1 MYVIEDNIDFYN
13 ELIKD
18 DAELD
23 TDDSS
28 SYCLISQTPLLPNSI
43 SLLCGHKFNYE
54 PLLNDIKNHKNIFN
68 SLERNYLS
76 TIEIRCP
83 YCRSI
88 QKQLLPYDTLYPK
101 IHGVNFLD
109 ENIYFAQLSKKQEKW
124 CKGKC
129 AFSKHCIHT
138 SDEVIPQCH
147 EKYVTYIDIFNSFL
161 CYTHKTICIDNYLK
175 AKKEKDIA
183 AKKKLKEDIALQKLE
198 AKKKIKED
206 AILLKFE
213 AKKNIPFCSIIIQKG
228 KNKGNQCS
236 FKCVKN
242 TSFCSR
248 HTQTGDAT
256 VIPQIEKKSDVDT
269 TQMS

>member
-18 DAELD
+18 EPDTD
-23 TDDSS
+23 TDDS
-28 SYCLISQTPLLPNSI
+28 SYCLISQTPLLSNSI

-54 PLLNDIKNHKNIFN
+54 PLLNDIKNHKTKFN
-68 SLERNYLS
+68 TLERNSLS

-88 QKQLLPYDTLYPK
+88 QKQLLPYDILYPK
-101 IHGVNFLD
+101 IHGVNFFD
-109 ENIYFAQLSKKQEKW
+109 ENIYFSQLSKKQEKW

-129 AFSKHCIHT
+129 TFSKQNFHT
-138 SDEVIPQCH
+138 SDEIIPQCH
-147 EKYVTYIDIFNSFL
+147 EKYVTYIDIFKSFL
-161 CYTHKTICIDNYLK
+161 CYTHKTVCIHDYLK

-183 AKKKLKEDIALQKLE
+183 AKKKLKEDIALQKFE
-198 AKKKIKED
+198 AKKKLKED
-206 AILLKFE
+206 ANVLKLE
-213 AKKNIPFCSIIIQKG
+213 TKKNIPNCSFILQKG

-236 FKCVKN
+236 FKCIKN

-248 HTQTGDAT
+248 RTQTGDDT
-256 VIPQIEKKSDVDT
+256 VIPQIEKKSVVDT
-269 TQMS
+269 TQVS